1 MYVVCSFGDLFC
13 SDKKHYPKGLKM
25 MTSHATTAGTLLN
38 KEIIQFLVF
47 VIESV
52 LLLVCED

>member
-1 MYVVCSFGDLFC
+1 
-13 SDKKHYPKGLKM
+13 M
-25 MTSHATTAGTLLN
+25 MTFHATTAGTLLN
-38 KEIIQFLVF
+38 KEIIQFLLF